1 MCEYWA
7 RNLVD
12 ENPRKQ
18 EYRELLTRDCNA
30 AIDGCFR
37 GGASEVIV
45 SDDGMGGVMTVPEMM
60 DERALWLRGPGFG
73 GPTSLMQGLDHTF
86 AGVVLIGFHAMQDAQ
101 NGVLAHTYSSA
112 VPRRQTINSEPFG
125 ELCEY
130 ALAAGH
136 DHGVPVLLVSGDR
149 AVCDEATRLL
159 GPGVRTLAV
168 KEGVGNA
175 TVGVD
180 KGGLPQH
187 LFGAR
192 AMLIAP
198 KRARK
203 MLTEA
208 VREAVSAA
216 FANSNS
222 SVALPKPYRID
233 GPVDLRLEL
242 ETDEEGAAKYYA
254 SRCSAWEAIGERWPL
269 RPTGSTQ
276 TFTSSRD
283 ENDGREG
290 RFSFEGTLAAV
301 PRGLKL
307 L

>member
-1 MCEYWA
+1 MAEYWA
-7 RNLVD
+7 RNLED
-12 ENPRKQ
+12 GNPRRQ

-30 AIDGCFR
+30 AVEGCFR
-37 GGASEVIV
+37 GGANEVIV

-73 GPTSLMQGLDHTF
+73 GPTPLMQGLDETF
-86 AGVVLIGFHAMQDAQ
+86 AGVVLIGFHAMQDAP

-112 VPRRQTINSEPFG
+112 VPRRQTINGEPFG

-136 DHGVPVLLVSGDR
+136 DHNVPVLLVSGDR
-149 AVCDEATRLL
+149 AVCDEATKLL

-187 LFGAR
+187 QFGAR

-198 KRARK
+198 TRARE
-203 MLTEA
+203 MLIGA
-208 VREAVSAA
+208 VQEAVSAA
-216 FANSNS
+216 LSGNDQKVPIPS
-222 SVALPKPYRID
+222 PYRIE
-233 GPVDLRLEL
+233 GPVDLQLEL
-242 ETDEEGAAKYYA
+242 ETDEAGAAKYFA
-254 SRCSAWEAIGERWPL
+254 SRCAAWEAVGEQWPL
-269 RPTGSTQ
+269 RPSSGSTLS
-276 TFTSSRD
+276 TPSNCGNNRK
-283 ENDGREG
+283 G
-290 RFSFEGTLAAV
+290 RFAFEGTLASV